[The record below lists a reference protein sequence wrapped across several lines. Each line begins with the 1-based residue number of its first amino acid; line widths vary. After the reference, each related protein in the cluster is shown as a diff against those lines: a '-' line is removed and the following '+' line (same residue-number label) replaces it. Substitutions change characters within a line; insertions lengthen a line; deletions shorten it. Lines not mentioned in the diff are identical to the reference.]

1 MKDMDMKDVDMKD
14 VEELGAFKRSGD
26 QLDVRFERY
35 YPRSID
41 KVWSALT
48 DPKRL
53 EDWMGVARVEPYV
66 GGRYDLM
73 LDGPHPMTGRILVWE
88 PPRVLEF
95 TWSNADAPDS
105 VVRYE
110 LTRQGDGARLIFTH
124 TGMPY
129 ASSALMLPGWHV
141 LLALLGSLLD
151 GAIPPRSKQSWR
163 EMQTIYV
170 DHYEL
175 RGVALDIQPP
185 TNGSTACVSRA
196 PPRPE

>member
-1 MKDMDMKDVDMKD
+1 MKDM
-14 VEELGAFKRSGD
+14 EELGAFKRRD
-26 QLDVRFERY
+26 DHLDVRFERH

-41 KVWSALT
+41 RVWSALT

-53 EDWMGVARVEPYV
+53 EDWMGVARVEPHV

-88 PPRVLEF
+88 PPQVLEF

-110 LTRQGDGARLIFTH
+110 LTREGDGARLIFTH
-124 TGMPY
+124 KGMPY

-141 LLALLGSLLD
+141 LFARLGSLLD
-151 GAIPPRSKQSWR
+151 GAAPPQSKQSWR
-163 EMQTIYV
+163 EMQAIYV
-170 DHYEL
+170 DHYKL
-175 RGVALDIQPP
+175 HGVMLDH
-185 TNGSTACVSRA
+185 STPSDG
-196 PPRPE
+196 